1 MTGTD
6 GATFCSCRGNVGRDK
21 EARMRELVS
30 SSAAGG
36 AAEYDVAGPPGAHT
50 IVFVHA
56 SGWTRAMWLPQM
68 QALAEAYRVVAI
80 DLPGHG
86 ALAHQR
92 FSLDAA
98 VERIRHVIQRESDGP
113 ALLVG
118 LSLGGFAA
126 MLYAHRYPESLAG
139 LSLAG
144 CSVSFTGRI
153 GLLTRL
159 SVLVF
164 LLVGHRPLLNRMER
178 RQRLEVRLK
187 YPAALAEAQI
197 RAGFYPRSWGRA
209 LSQVVR
215 VNYRGILRDFSRP
228 VLILNGELDEYNRAA
243 ETAHA
248 AAMRDARICVIE
260 GAGHICNLDAPGQFT
275 DVLRSFAADL
285 AWSR

>member
-1 MTGTD
+1 
-6 GATFCSCRGNVGRDK
+6 
-21 EARMRELVS
+21 MRELVS
-30 SSAAGG
+30 SSDSGG
-36 AAEYDVAGPPGAHT
+36 AAGYDAAGPPGAHT

-68 QALAEAYRVVAI
+68 QSLADSYRVVAI

-86 ALAHQR
+86 VLARQH

-98 VERIRHVIQRESDGP
+98 VERISYVIRRESGGP

-118 LSLGGFAA
+118 LSLGGFVA
-126 MLYAHRYPESLAG
+126 MIFAHQHPTALAG
-139 LSLAG
+139 LALAG

-164 LLVGHRPLLNRMER
+164 RLVGHRPLLDRMER
-178 RQRLEVRLK
+178 KQRLEVQLK

-197 RAGFYPRSWGRA
+197 HAGFYPRSWGRA
-209 LSQVVR
+209 LGQAAR
-215 VNYRGILRDFSRP
+215 VNYRGLLHDFPRP
-228 VLILNGELDEYNRAA
+228 ILILNGEHDEYNRST

-248 AAMRDARICVIE
+248 AAMRNARIRVIE
-260 GAGHICNLDAPGQFT
+260 GAGHICNLDAPQRFT
-275 DVLRSFAADL
+275 DAVRDFAADL
-285 AWSR
+285 AWDH